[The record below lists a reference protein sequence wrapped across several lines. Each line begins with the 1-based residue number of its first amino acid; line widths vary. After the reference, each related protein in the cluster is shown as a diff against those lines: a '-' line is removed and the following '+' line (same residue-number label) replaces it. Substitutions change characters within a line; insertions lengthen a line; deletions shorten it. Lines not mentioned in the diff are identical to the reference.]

1 MADRESRQTHPGFAD
16 PHTPVLVRPGL
27 DTTQRGPGADAPAKA
42 AQAEP
47 VVPAGKSK
55 PKLVEI
61 EVTHEHGPAPRTE
74 PIRHVYEIW
83 TQNHVYVLD
92 TKLVCLD
99 VRSRVESR
107 TNTSHP
113 LVGARLVG
121 GQVQTPDS
129 IEMSYPLP
137 RPGAL
142 AVFEARKGKR
152 RQYPHTSPVERVVLR
167 LHIATVTGAGHVP
180 TWDDIAGDD

>member
-16 PHTPVLVRPGL
+16 PNSPVLVRPGL
-27 DTTQRGPGADAPAKA
+27 DTTQRGPGTDGPPSPVPAEPGAAPAK
-42 AQAEP
+42 Q
-47 VVPAGKSK
+47 K
-55 PKLVEI
+55 PRIIEI
-61 EVTHEHGPAPRTE
+61 EVTHEHGPVPRSE
-74 PIRHVYEIW
+74 PVRHVYEIW

-92 TKLVCLD
+92 TRLVCLD
-99 VRSRVESR
+99 VRSRTESR
-107 TNTSHP
+107 AKQTHP

-121 GQVQTPDS
+121 GQVQSPDS

-137 RPGAL
+137 RPGSL

-167 LHIATVTGAGHVP
+167 LHIATVTGPGHVP
-180 TWDDIAGDD
+180 TWDDIAGDE